1 MKCRETKEKLNKL
14 AENLLTAEE
23 KQALNEHLD
32 QCPDCARLVLAEQL
46 LTDDI
51 DRVRSTQPLRPMT
64 VDQVRKAIADRE
76 ERYQKTGLGARI
88 MRQLSDTV
96 NTRPRLSL
104 AMAAACVLL
113 LASVLVPF
121 EGSRPVGYQVAFAA
135 PGQDLVLNRENAER
149 MLASLR
155 LGDARIA
162 VEQTDS
168 EPEYVIAPLRD
179 TVQVNRLTA
188 ALDSLGC
195 KRVRTDIASQKPEKR
210 TIWQVVFSDDASE
223 SDRSREGRYLQ
234 KSGPT
239 DFNDLTE
246 ALGDNI
252 ILWLPTDFES
262 SESLSGILVEK
273 QGEKSSIWLMG
284 KEGRISEDDCGWH
297 QFLNNSVMNTE
308 TPDGKPATFKL
319 YEIEDVRK
327 LEKLGYNFA
336 TMEWGPPRQVPIPG
350 MGPRLDEVTFDLS
363 TRETVIEYMIPQAYE
378 VSIVILDEDLSEIR
392 VLLDCMPLAGIYQVV
407 WDGLDASG
415 AAVKPGTYVCQFT
428 AGDYVEKREVR
439 LEP

>member
-1 MKCRETKEKLNKL
+1 MKCREAQEKLNKL
-14 AENLLTAEE
+14 AGNLLTAEE

-51 DRVRSTQPLRPMT
+51 DRIRSTQPLRPMT
-64 VDQVRKAIADRE
+64 VDQVRKAIAVRE

-88 MRQLSDTV
+88 MRQLSNTI

-113 LASVLVPF
+113 IASVLVPF

-155 LGDARIA
+155 LDDARIA

-179 TVQVNRLTA
+179 TAQVNRLTA

-195 KRVRTDIASQKPEKR
+195 KRVRTDITSRKPEKR
-210 TIWQVVFSDDASE
+210 TIWQVIFSDDTRTSAGSPDE
-223 SDRSREGRYLQ
+223 RLHP

-239 DFNDLTE
+239 IVNDLKE
-246 ALGDNI
+246 ELGDNFV
-252 ILWLPTDFES
+252 LWLPAGDQRGED
-262 SESLSGILVEK
+262 LSGILVEK

-284 KEGRISEDDCGWH
+284 DDGKISSDDCGWH
-297 QFLNNSVMNTE
+297 QFLNNAIMNTE

-327 LEKLGYNFA
+327 LEKMGYNFA
-336 TMEWGPPRQVPIPG
+336 TMEWGTPQQIPIPG
-350 MGPRLDEVTFDLS
+350 LGPRLDEVTFDVS

-392 VLLDCMPLAGIYQVV
+392 VLLDCMPLAGIYQVG
-407 WDGLDASG
+407 WDGLDADG
-415 AAVKPGTYVCQFT
+415 NPVGPGSYFCQFT
-428 AGDYVEKREVR
+428 AGDYVEIREVI